1 MLTHQYVNTGLRS
14 GNLFVVALQNLRPVL
29 FVKTWVCALPFQGRG
44 QMPCIISCILDLGG
58 LSWGLYKEHCVVYF
72 VGKRLC
78 TNLFTHLEERL

>member
-29 FVKTWVCALPFQGRG
+29 FVKTWVCALPFQGQG

-58 LSWGLYKEHCVVYF
+58 LSWGLHKEHRVVYF
-72 VGKRLC
+72 VRGRGYVL
-78 TNLFTHLEERL
+78 TYLLI